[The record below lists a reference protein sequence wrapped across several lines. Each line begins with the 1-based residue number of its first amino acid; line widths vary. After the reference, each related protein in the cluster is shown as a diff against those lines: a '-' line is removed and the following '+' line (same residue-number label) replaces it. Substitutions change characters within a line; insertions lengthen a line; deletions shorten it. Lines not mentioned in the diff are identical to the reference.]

1 MFSHT
6 IMKNSH
12 MHAFMYVYVYR
23 ELIFQNSKWIE
34 KKNSEKCQ
42 YSEDTC
48 VSKPVG
54 TFTVICVSA
63 TRMSPTPGPWTGTA
77 P

>member
-1 MFSHT
+1 
-6 IMKNSH
+6 
-12 MHAFMYVYVYR
+12 MHAFTYIYVYR

-34 KKNSEKCQ
+34 KKNGEKCQ

-54 TFTVICVSA
+54 TFTVVWVSKVQQECQ
-63 TRMSPTPGPWTGTA
+63 TA